1 MAHRRTDPSQPS
13 LGDLIHAYR
22 HYAVKATLTT
32 CPSCLKRAEIVDRF
46 TLPPTDGPVG
56 LLGRI
61 GTRFRFARTSE
72 RLRSGARDTRLGRR
86 LSRKAEAVA

>member
-1 MAHRRTDPSQPS
+1 M
-13 LGDLIHAYR
+13 HAYH

-46 TLPPTDGPVG
+46 TLPSTDGPVG

-72 RLRSGARDTRLGRR
+72 RLRSGARDTCSGRR
-86 LSRKAEAVA
+86 LSHKPRVRPGRRRRFRHGSELHRM